1 MRIEN
6 VRLFDKQKFVSDYI
20 VNGLRRK
27 AVLLLISHVFV
38 FGAARFVVGQDVSGQ
53 HVITIAE
60 AIELALTQA
69 SKFKSAQINERIA
82 AEDIK
87 QARAAYLPKV
97 AVQPNFIYNSPS
109 LGGGNPRPPSF
120 IGANAITE
128 YQGLVTASGEF
139 DTSGRLS
146 ATLRR
151 NQALL
156 DAARAGSEVARRD
169 LIQAVNDAYFNL
181 ELSVAKRRGA
191 ETNLAAAQEFEN
203 NTKLNVDAG
212 EVAPVDLV
220 RARLQTAARRDELEQ
235 ANAEETVNGD
245 ALRFLIGYDFT
256 RPVAVSDLLTQTP
269 VNGEIDRYTETTIST
284 RPEFA
289 QFEAERRAAEQ
300 DIKVARA
307 DRRPQLTY
315 SASTGFVSDALSPV
329 RLKNHLGVQIQV
341 GVNIPIFDAG
351 AAKSREAQARLKVQQ
366 SENERELAARQFRN
380 DFFAAKAQA
389 ESAAIRIKQI
399 GVTITD
405 AEQNLKAS
413 LARYR
418 AGEAGIIEVTDAQN
432 LLVTQR
438 QALYKAI
445 FDYQSARAH
454 LLRAIGQ

>member
-1 MRIEN
+1 M
-6 VRLFDKQKFVSDYI
+6 
-20 VNGLRRK
+20 NGLRRK
-27 AVLLLISHVFV
+27 AVVMLIFHVFA
-38 FGAARFVVGQDVSGQ
+38 FGAARSAMAQDTSAQ
-53 HVITIAE
+53 HVLTIAE
-60 AIELALTQA
+60 AIDLALNQA
-69 SKFKSAQINERIA
+69 SKFKTAQINEKIA

-97 AVQPNFIYNSPS
+97 AVQPNYIYNSPS
-109 LGGGNPRPPSF
+109 LGGGSPRPPSF
-120 IGANAITE
+120 ISANAINE
-128 YQGLVTASGEF
+128 YQGLVMASGEL
-139 DTSGRLS
+139 DTSGKLS

-169 LIQAVNDAYFNL
+169 LIQAVNDAYFSL

-220 RARLQTAARRDELEQ
+220 RARLQTAARGDELEQ
-235 ANAEETVNGD
+235 AKVEETVNAD
-245 ALRFLIGYDFT
+245 TLRFLIGYEFT
-256 RPVAVSDLLTQTP
+256 RPVAVTDLLTHTP
-269 VNGEIDRYTETTIST
+269 ISGEIERYTETTIGT
-284 RPEFA
+284 RPEFT

-300 DIKVARA
+300 EIKVARA

-315 SASTGFVSDALSPV
+315 SASTGFVSDSLSPV
-329 RLKNHLGVQIQV
+329 RLKNHLGVQITV

-351 AAKSREAQARLKVQQ
+351 ATRSRETQARLKMEQ
-366 SENERELAARQFRN
+366 SEIERELAARQFRN

-389 ESAAIRIKQI
+389 ESAAVRIKQI
-399 GVTITD
+399 GATIAD
-405 AEQNLKAS
+405 AEQNLNAS

-445 FDYQSARAH
+445 FDYQTARAR

>member
-1 MRIEN
+1 M
-6 VRLFDKQKFVSDYI
+6 
-20 VNGLRRK
+20 NGLRRK
-27 AVLLLISHVFV
+27 VVLVLISYAFV
-38 FGAARFVVGQDVSGQ
+38 FGTAGLVAGQVASAQ

-60 AIELALTQA
+60 AVDLALDQA
-69 SKFKSAQINERIA
+69 SKFKSAQINEKIA
-82 AEDIK
+82 AEDVK

-97 AVQPNFIYNSPS
+97 EVQPNFIYNSPS

-128 YQGLVTASGEF
+128 YQGLVTASGEI
-139 DTSGRLS
+139 DTSGKLS
-146 ATLRR
+146 STLRR

-169 LIQAVNDAYFNL
+169 LIQAVNDAYFSL
-181 ELSVAKRRGA
+181 ELSAAKRRGA
-191 ETNLAAAQEFEN
+191 ETNLAAAQDFEN
-203 NTKLNVDAG
+203 NTKLNIEAG
-212 EVAPVDLV
+212 EAAPVDLV
-220 RARLQTAARRDELEQ
+220 RSRLQTAARRDELEQ
-235 ANAEETVNGD
+235 ANAEETVNAD
-245 ALRFLIGYDFT
+245 ALRFLIGYDFA
-256 RPVAVSDLLTQTP
+256 RSVAVTDLLTQTP
-269 VNGEIDRYTETTIST
+269 VGGEIDRYTETTINT

-300 DIKVARA
+300 DLKVAHA

-315 SASTGFVSDALSPV
+315 SVSTGFVSDSLSPV
-329 RLKNHLGVQIQV
+329 RLKNHLGVQVTV

-351 AAKSREAQARLKVQQ
+351 AAKSRETQARLKAQQ

-399 GVTITD
+399 GATIAD
-405 AEQNLKAS
+405 AEQNLSAS

-418 AGEAGIIEVTDAQN
+418 AGEAPIIEVTDAQN